1 MIPITTRLQGCARAT
16 LCLVIARG
24 HSVSYT
30 FEDYIAHEEATN
42 AKHEYLDGQIY
53 AMAGGTPEHSA
64 LTISIATKIAN
75 QLQGGNCRAH
85 SSDLRI
91 RILETGLATYPDVTV
106 VCGPWER
113 DPKNARTV
121 INPSVL
127 VEVLSTS
134 TEAYDRG
141 EKLEHYKRIPS
152 LRSIVLVAH
161 DRRELEVWTR
171 HDAGPWGRALFVSRE
186 VADLPSISSKL
197 DVDAIYNDAAE
208 PT

>member
-1 MIPITTRLQGCARAT
+1 MGQACDRLGT
-16 LCLVIARG
+16 VIARG

-53 AMAGGTPEHSA
+53 AKAGGTPEHSA
-64 LTISIATKIAN
+64 LAVSVATQLAN
-75 QLQGGNCRAH
+75 QLRGGRCRVH

-91 RILETGLATYPDVTV
+91 RVLETGLATYPDVTV

-121 INPSVL
+121 VNPSV
-127 VEVLSTS
+127 VIEVLSGS

-141 EKLEHYKRIPS
+141 EKLEHYKRIAALGS
-152 LRSIVLVAH
+152 VVLVAH

-171 HDAGPWGRALFVSRE
+171 LESGSWGRALFVSGQ
-186 VADLPSISSKL
+186 VAELPAINCNLS
-197 DVDAIYNDAAE
+197 VDAVYDDAAE